1 MQHFLLALGHN
12 RSKPLSVGVN
22 TLWVVFVLC
31 SNKVASAACSILVH
45 FKDLDFISHLSKL
58 MNTGFVLYPGMLKVI
73 QSCVERNSVYTV

>member
-45 FKDLDFISHLSKL
+45 FKDLDFISH
-58 MNTGFVLYPGMLKVI
+58 
-73 QSCVERNSVYTV
+73 